1 MALPLD
7 QTGDQRMS
15 PRIIRSILTIL
26 VAGLMAPWLTGAHAA
41 DPPRYKTYYDI
52 FNRGN
57 ALIPGHDTRWVPQ
70 GLTYW
75 PDRDALIISY
85 YDADHQLNSR
95 LAVIDRASGKKQS
108 IFELPER
115 GHVGGL
121 AMSAG
126 NLWVASSGTVSR
138 ISKPDLAR
146 TASGDRLP
154 VDSTYKLAA
163 TSFATFD
170 GKNLWVGTYEADAGK
185 PRFAYRYP
193 LGADERPAK
202 TYDRK
207 VAIPTSVQGMAISGN
222 RVVLSRSGGKGI
234 DADSSLEIRSL
245 ANPSSR
251 PGRVITAPNMSEG
264 VVLGNGQLH
273 VLYESAA
280 KKYAGADYRVKT
292 VHHGRASDLL

>member
-1 MALPLD
+1 MSHRITRCALAVL
-7 QTGDQRMS
+7 S
-15 PRIIRSILTIL
+15 
-26 VAGLMAPWLTGAHAA
+26 AGLLALSVPAADAA
-41 DPPRYKTYYDI
+41 DPPRYKAYYDI

-85 YDADHQLNSR
+85 YDADKQLNSR

-108 IFELPER
+108 IFELPED

-138 ISKPDLAR
+138 ISKPSLAR
-146 TASGDRLP
+146 AADGDRLP
-154 VDSTYKLAA
+154 VASRHKLAA

-170 GKNLWVGTYEADAGK
+170 GANLWVGTYEADAGK
-185 PRFAYRYP
+185 SRYAYRYP
-193 LGADERPAK
+193 LGAGELPAK
-202 TYDRK
+202 SYDRR
-207 VAIPTSVQGMAISGN
+207 VAIPTSVQGMAISGD
-222 RVVLSRSGGKGI
+222 RVVLSRSGGHGI
-234 DADSSLEIRSL
+234 DADSSIEVRSL
-245 ANPSSR
+245 ANLNGR

-264 VVLGNGQLH
+264 VVFGNGKVH